1 MNINWFLSSKV
12 RHASHMH
19 KHVWKLLCAQ
29 RDLLSPKAIEPIE
42 QALADLDKVCRG
54 PLYKAAL
61 DKEMANLES
70 VANQWLKPYPSP
82 ALRENIEVLLVAI
95 AVAMGIRTFVA
106 QPFKIPTG
114 SMQPTLYGVTS
125 NPDLLYS
132 RASESDLRPEP
143 DFEVP
148 NRISRFFLY
157 WFTGVSYEHVVAQA
171 DGSMQ
176 TSMDDPKRFLL
187 FNLKQDFVVGGKSYT
202 VWFPPDKFLQRAG
215 LVDGFG
221 RANPKSFKAGEDIVK
236 MRSYSGDHL
245 FVDRVTYNFRR
256 PQRGEIVVFETKD
269 IPRMSSDQL
278 GQFYIKRLVAL
289 GGEKVQIGDDRH
301 LVIDGKRLD
310 ASTPHFGGVYS
321 FDPAT
326 PPRDSHYSGHVN
338 EMTGRTQAGRGN
350 LAPLFENASSIF
362 EVPPDHYMVMGDNT
376 VNSSDSRTWG
386 SFARENV
393 IGRSLCV
400 YWPFGKQDGRKNRFG
415 LTRE

>member
-1 MNINWFLSSKV
+1 MIINWFLSSKV

-29 RDLLSPKAIEPIE
+29 RDLLSPKAIEPVE
-42 QALADLDKVCRG
+42 RALGDLDEVCRG
-54 PLYKAAL
+54 PLDKAAL

-132 RASESDLRPEP
+132 RASESELKPDP

-148 NRISRFFLY
+148 GRVKRFFLY
-157 WFTGVSYEHVVAQA
+157 WFTGVSYEHVIAKA
-171 DGSMQ
+171 DGPMQ
-176 TSMDDPKRFLL
+176 TTQDDPKRFLL

-202 VWFPPDKFLQRAG
+202 VWFPPDRFLQRAG
-215 LVDGFG
+215 LVDGYG
-221 RANPKSFKAGEDIVK
+221 RANIKPFKAGEDIVK
-236 MRSYSGDHL
+236 MKSYSGDHL

-269 IPRMSSDQL
+269 IPRMNADQL

-301 LVIDGKRLD
+301 LIINGKRLD
-310 ASTPHFGGVYS
+310 ATAPHFGGVYS
-321 FDPAT
+321 FEPGT
-326 PPRDSHYSGHVN
+326 VPRDSHYSGHVN
-338 EMTGRTQAGRGN
+338 GTEAGHRN
-350 LAPLFENASSIF
+350 LAPLFADSSKTF
-362 EVPPDHYMVMGDNT
+362 DVPPDNYMVMGDNT
-376 VNSSDSRTWG
+376 MNSSDSRTWG
-386 SFARENV
+386 SFPRQNV
-393 IGRSLCV
+393 IGKSLCV
-400 YWPFGKQDGRKNRFG
+400 YWPLGAQDGRKSRFG
-415 LTRE
+415 ITRE

>member
-29 RDLLSPKAIEPIE
+29 RDLLSAKAIEPIE
-42 QALADLDKVCRG
+42 RALADLDKVCRG
-54 PLYKAAL
+54 PLDKGAL
-61 DKEMANLES
+61 DKGMSNLEA

-132 RASESDLRPEP
+132 RASETDLKPDP

-148 NRISRFFLY
+148 NRISRYFQY
-157 WFTGVSYEHVVAQA
+157 WFTGVSYDHVIAKA

-176 TSMDDPKRFLL
+176 TTMDDPTRFLL
-187 FNLKQDFVVGGKSYT
+187 FNLKQTFVVGGQPYT

-221 RANPKSFKAGEDIVK
+221 QANAKSFKAGEDMVK

-301 LVIDGKRLD
+301 LIINDKRLD

-338 EMTGRTQAGRGN
+338 EITGRTKAGRGN
-350 LAPLFENASSIF
+350 LAPLFENATTVF

-386 SFARENV
+386 SFPRENV

>member
-29 RDLLSPKAIEPIE
+29 RDLLSAKAIEPIE
-42 QALADLDKVCRG
+42 RALADLDKVCRG
-54 PLYKAAL
+54 PLDKAAL

-125 NPDLLYS
+125 NPDFINS
-132 RASESDLRPEP
+132 GASESELGPYP

-148 NRISRFFLY
+148 NRVKRFMLY
-157 WFTGVSYEHVVAQA
+157 WFTGVSYEHVVAETE
-171 DGSMQ
+171 GSMQ
-176 TSMDDPKRFLL
+176 TTADEPKRFLL
-187 FNLKQDFVVGGKSYT
+187 FNLKQDFAVGGKTYT
-202 VWFPPDKFLQRAG
+202 VWFPPDRFLQRAG
-215 LVDGFG
+215 LVDRSG
-221 RANPKSFKAGEDIVK
+221 RVNRKVFKPGEDIVK
-236 MRSYSGDHL
+236 MKSYSGDHL

-256 PQRGEIVVFETKD
+256 PQRGEIIVFETKE
-269 IPRMSSDQL
+269 IPSMSPDQL

-301 LVIDGKRLD
+301 LVINGKRLD

-326 PPRDSHYSGHVN
+326 PARDSFYSGHLN
-338 EMTGRTQAGRGN
+338 EITGRLQAGRGN
-350 LAPLFENASSIF
+350 LAPLFENASAVF
-362 EVPPDHYMVMGDNT
+362 DVPQDHYMVMGDNT

-386 SFARENV
+386 SFPRENV
-393 IGRSLCV
+393 IGKSLCV
-400 YWPFGKQDGRKNRFG
+400 YWPFGKQDDRKSRFG
-415 LTRE
+415 LTRD

>member
-29 RDLLSPKAIEPIE
+29 RDLLSSKAIELVE
-42 QALADLDKVCRG
+42 RALGELDKVCRG
-54 PLYKAAL
+54 PMDKSAL
-61 DKEMANLES
+61 DKEMSNLES

-132 RASESDLRPEP
+132 RATESELKPDP

-148 NRISRFFLY
+148 GRVKRFFLY
-157 WFTGVSYEHVVAQA
+157 WFTGVSYEHVVAAA

-176 TSMDDPKRFLL
+176 TTQDDPKRFLL
-187 FNLKQDFVVGGKSYT
+187 FNLKQDFVIGGKSYT
-202 VWFPPDKFLQRAG
+202 VWFPPDRFLQRAG

-221 RANPKSFKAGEDIVK
+221 RANAKSFKAGEDVVK
-236 MRSYSGDHL
+236 MKSFSGDHL

-269 IPRMSSDQL
+269 IPRMNIDQL

-289 GGEKVQIGDDRH
+289 GGENVQIGDDRH
-301 LVIDGKRLD
+301 LIINGKRLD
-310 ASTPHFGGVYS
+310 ATTPHFGGVYS
-321 FDPAT
+321 FDPGT
-326 PPRDSHYSGHVN
+326 PPRDSQYSGHVN
-338 EMTGRTQAGRGN
+338 GAEAGHRN
-350 LAPLFENASSIF
+350 LAPLFADSSKSF
-362 EVPPDHYMVMGDNT
+362 DVPSDNYMVMGDNT
-376 VNSSDSRTWG
+376 MNSSDSRTWG
-386 SFARENV
+386 SFPRENV
-393 IGRSLCV
+393 IGKSLCV
-400 YWPFGKQDGRKNRFG
+400 YWPFGAQDGRKSRFG
-415 LTRE
+415 ITRE